1 MQIKTKYNIGDRV
14 WVVKEADY
22 YNTETR
28 KRELAGVLEV
38 FDDYIESIQVYNEGV
53 IYILRQADMLELYEH
68 EVILYDNKE
77 GLVKKIEEVM
87 EIINKRENRNLQS
100 T

>member
-53 IYILRQADMLELYEH
+53 IYVLRQADMLDLFEH
-68 EVILYDNKE
+68 EVILYDNKK

-87 EIINKRENRNLQS
+87 EVIHKRENGNL
-100 T
+100 

>member
-22 YNTETR
+22 YNPQTQ

-38 FDDYIESIQVYNEGV
+38 FDDYIDSIQVYNEGV
-53 IYILRQADMLELYEH
+53 IYILRQADMLEFFEND
-68 EVILYDNKE
+68 VILYDNQK
-77 GLVKKIEEVM
+77 GLVEKINEVM
-87 EIINKRENRNLQS
+87 GNIDKREGRNLQS

>member
-53 IYILRQADMLELYEH
+53 IYVLRQADMLELYEH

-100 T
+100 I

>member
-22 YNTETR
+22 YNIETK

-38 FDDYIESIQVYNEGV
+38 FDDYIESIQVYNEGI
-53 IYILRQADMLELYEH
+53 IYVLRQADMLELFEH
-68 EVILYDNKE
+68 EVILYEDKK
-77 GLVKKIEEVM
+77 GLVERIEEVM
-87 EIINKRENRNLQS
+87 EIINKRENGNLQS

>member
-53 IYILRQADMLELYEH
+53 IYVLRQADMLELYEH

-87 EIINKRENRNLQS
+87 KIINERENKNLQS

>member
-28 KRELAGVLEV
+28 QRELAGVLEV

-53 IYILRQADMLELYEH
+53 IYVLRQADMLELYEH

-77 GLVKKIEEVM
+77 GLVKKIEKVM

-100 T
+100 S

>member
-22 YNTETR
+22 YNSETN

-53 IYILRQADMLELYEH
+53 IYILRQADMLDLYEH
-68 EVILYDNKE
+68 EVILYDNKK

-87 EIINKRENRNLQS
+87 EIINKRENRNLQL

>member
-53 IYILRQADMLELYEH
+53 IYTLQQADMLELFEH
-68 EVILYDNKE
+68 EVILYEDKK
-77 GLVKKIEEVM
+77 GLVEKIEEIM
-87 EIINKRENRNLQS
+87 KTINKRQSGNLQS

>member
-14 WVVKEADY
+14 WIVKEADY

-53 IYILRQADMLELYEH
+53 IYVLRQADMLELYEH

-77 GLVKKIEEVM
+77 GLVKKIEKVM

>member
-38 FDDYIESIQVYNEGV
+38 FDDYIELIQVYNEGV
-53 IYILRQADMLELYEH
+53 IYVLRQADMLELFEH
-68 EVILYDNKE
+68 EIILYDNKE

-87 EIINKRENRNLQS
+87 EIINKRENRNLQP

>member
-28 KRELAGVLEV
+28 KREFAGVLEV
-38 FDDYIESIQVYNEGV
+38 FDDYIESIQLYNEGV
-53 IYILRQADMLELYEH
+53 IYVLRQADMLELYEH

>member
-14 WVVKEADY
+14 WVVKEEDY

-53 IYILRQADMLELYEH
+53 IYILRQADMLDLFEH
-68 EVILYDNKE
+68 EVILYDNKK

-87 EIINKRENRNLQS
+87 EVIHKRENGNL
-100 T
+100 

>member
-22 YNTETR
+22 YNIETK
-28 KRELAGVLEV
+28 KRELTGVLEV
-38 FDDYIESIQVYNEGV
+38 FDDYIESIQVFNEGI
-53 IYILRQADMLELYEH
+53 IYTLQQADMLELFEH
-68 EVILYDNKE
+68 EVILYEDKK
-77 GLVKKIEEVM
+77 GLVEKIEEVVKT
-87 EIINKRENRNLQS
+87 IHKRQSGNLQS

>member
-1 MQIKTKYNIGDRV
+1 MEIKTKYNIGDRV

-22 YNTETR
+22 YNSETN

-38 FDDYIESIQVYNEGV
+38 FDDYIDSIQVYNEGV
-53 IYILRQADMLELYEH
+53 IYVLRQAEMLELYEY

-77 GLVKKIEEVM
+77 GLIKKIEEVM

>member
-38 FDDYIESIQVYNEGV
+38 FDDYIDSIQVYNEGV
-53 IYILRQADMLELYEH
+53 IYVLRQADMLELYEH